1 MDEQTEDDDDGA
13 YLLDKSTYDLL
24 HKIAVH
30 MSEAPETVDQ
40 PTIRLFG
47 HMIGT
52 VLERLEYLEA
62 FMGGEDGA
70 LH

>member
-1 MDEQTEDDDDGA
+1 MSDEQTADDDGA

-24 HKIAVH
+24 HKLAVH

-62 FMGGEDGA
+62 FMGEGDGA